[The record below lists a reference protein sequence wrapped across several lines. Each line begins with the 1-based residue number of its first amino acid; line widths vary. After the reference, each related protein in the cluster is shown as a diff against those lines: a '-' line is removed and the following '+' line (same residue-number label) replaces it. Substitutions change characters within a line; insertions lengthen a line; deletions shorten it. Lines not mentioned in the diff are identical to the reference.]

1 MDVLNLEDKVLRYIE
16 EHSML
21 RSGEK
26 VLVALSGGPDSVC
39 LIHMLYKLQEKLNI
53 KCFAAHVNHCLR
65 GEEANKD
72 EVYAEELCKRL
83 NIPFFS
89 KRVDINGLAASRGI
103 SVEMAGREAR
113 YEFFQ
118 ELKHKY
124 EIHKIAVAHNAND
137 QGETILMR
145 LMRGTGSEGLRGIRP
160 VRDGVFIRP
169 ILCLSRE
176 EIEEYC
182 RVNAL
187 NPRIDKTNLE
197 DIYYRNKIRLQL
209 IPYIEENF
217 NPNIISTLNRLAE
230 LIDSDND
237 YIQEQVN
244 VYYDKFC
251 KVHEEGLLI
260 HKEAFNLHKA
270 ILSRLI
276 RKAYNEFSGIHTNF
290 QKVHVDEVMFLQKQ
304 GTGRSIN
311 LPGGI
316 CAENRYYDIYIF
328 NKSSKVNE
336 AHDEAYVAE
345 NISYIKDKLDEGFSI
360 SLQNFSLKLNFKSL
374 KSKPSLNLKINNNTK
389 YFDLDK
395 IKGSILVRSRK
406 SGDRFSPLGMRGSKK
421 LKDLF
426 IDLKI
431 PQGKR
436 DHIPLLCFDDDIAW
450 ILGYNISDKYK
461 VDKNTKNILQIKLE
475 SEAFFE

>member
-1 MDVLNLEDKVLRYIE
+1 MCCILVDKALSYIN

-21 RSGEK
+21 KSGEK

-39 LIHMLYKLQEKLNI
+39 LIHILYNLQEKLNI
-53 KCFAAHVNHCLR
+53 QCFAAHLNHCLR
-65 GEEANKD
+65 GEEADKD
-72 EVYAEELCKRL
+72 EAYSEELCRRL

-89 KRVDINGLAASRGI
+89 KRVDINALAAKRGI

-113 YEFFQ
+113 YEFFD
-118 ELKHKY
+118 EIKNKY
-124 EIHKIAVAHNAND
+124 QIHKIAVAHNAND
-137 QGETILMR
+137 QAETILMR
-145 LMRGTGSEGLRGIRP
+145 FMRGTGSEGLRGIKPIRE
-160 VRDGVFIRP
+160 GIFIRP

-182 RVNAL
+182 RINNL

-209 IPYIEENF
+209 LPYIEENF
-217 NPNIISTLNRLAE
+217 NSNIISTLNRLAY

-237 YIQEQVN
+237 YIQEQVDIN
-244 VYYDKFC
+244 YNIFC
-251 KVHEEGLLI
+251 NANEEGLLI
-260 HKEAFNLHKA
+260 HKDAFKLHKA

-276 RKAYNEFSGIHTNF
+276 RKAYNEFSGIHSNF
-290 QKVHVDEVMFLQKQ
+290 QKVHVDDIIFLQKQ

-316 CAENRYYDIYIF
+316 CAENRYYDIYFFKKDSKGELVF
-328 NKSSKVNE
+328 NEK
-336 AHDEAYVAE
+336 YIIE
-345 NISYIKDKLDEGFSI
+345 NINDIKSKLYEGFNI
-360 SLQNFSLKLNFKSL
+360 YLQDFRLNLNIKRL
-374 KSKPSLNLKINNNTK
+374 ELKPSLNLKTNNTTK
-389 YFDLDK
+389 YFDLNK
-395 IKGSILVRSRK
+395 IKGSILLRNRK
-406 SGDRFSPLGMRGSKK
+406 AGDRFSPLGMKGSKK

-426 IDLKI
+426 IDLKV
-431 PQGKR
+431 PQDKR
-436 DHIPLLCFDDDIAW
+436 NDIPLLCFDDDIAW
-450 ILGYNISDKYK
+450 IIGYNISDKYK

>member
-1 MDVLNLEDKVLRYIE
+1 MIDKVLSYIK

-21 RSGEK
+21 KSGEK

-39 LIHMLYKLQEKLNI
+39 LIHILYNLQEKLNI
-53 KCFAAHVNHCLR
+53 QCFAAHVNHCLR
-65 GEEANKD
+65 GEAADKD
-72 EVYAEELCKRL
+72 EAYAEELCRSL

-89 KRVDINGLAASRGI
+89 KRVDINTLAINRGI
-103 SVEMAGREAR
+103 SIEMAGREAR
-113 YEFFQ
+113 YEFFD
-118 ELKHKY
+118 EIKNKY
-124 EIHKIAVAHNAND
+124 QIHKIAVAHNSND
-137 QGETILMR
+137 QAETILMR
-145 LMRGTGSEGLRGIRP
+145 LMRGTGSEGLRGIKPIRE
-160 VRDGVFIRP
+160 GVFIRP

-182 RVNAL
+182 RVNNL

-209 IPYIEENF
+209 LPYIEENF
-217 NPNIISTLNRLAE
+217 NSNIISTLNRLAY

-237 YIQEQVN
+237 YIQEQVDIN
-244 VYYDKFC
+244 YNKFC
-251 KVHEEGLLI
+251 NVNEEGLLI
-260 HKEAFNLHKA
+260 HRDAFKLHRA

-276 RKAYNEFSGIHTNF
+276 RKAYNEFSGIHSNF
-290 QKVHVDEVMFLQKQ
+290 QKVHVDDVIFLQNQ

-328 NKSSKVNE
+328 NKNSKADKGYNE
-336 AHDEAYVAE
+336 
-345 NISYIKDKLDEGFSI
+345 SYIIESINKIKSKLYDGFNI
-360 SLQNFSLKLNFKSL
+360 YLDDFRLNFSFKYL
-374 KSKPSLNLKINNNTK
+374 ELKPSLNLKTNNNTK

-395 IKGSILVRSRK
+395 IKGSILVRNRK
-406 SGDRFSPLGMRGSKK
+406 AGDRFSPLGMRGSKK
-421 LKDLF
+421 LKDIF

-431 PQGKR
+431 PQNKR
-436 DHIPLLCFDDDIAW
+436 NDIPLLCFDEDIAW
-450 ILGYNISDKYK
+450 IIGYNISDKYK
-461 VDKNTKNILQIKLE
+461 VDKNTTNILQIKLE